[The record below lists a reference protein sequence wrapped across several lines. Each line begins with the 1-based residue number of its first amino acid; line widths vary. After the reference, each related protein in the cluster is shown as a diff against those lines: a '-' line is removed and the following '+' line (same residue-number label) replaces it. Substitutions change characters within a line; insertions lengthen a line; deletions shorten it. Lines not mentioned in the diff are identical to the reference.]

1 MGGGRG
7 MTIKEM
13 LERVRC
19 LRDELHHVTDDDRR
33 GEIVWEINAINE
45 NINKRLFEKLAE
57 A

>member
-1 MGGGRG
+1 

-57 A
+57 ITK